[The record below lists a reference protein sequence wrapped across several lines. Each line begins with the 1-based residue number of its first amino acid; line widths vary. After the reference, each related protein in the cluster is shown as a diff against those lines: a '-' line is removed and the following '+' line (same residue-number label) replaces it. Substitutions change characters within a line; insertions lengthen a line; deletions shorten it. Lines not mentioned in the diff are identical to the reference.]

1 MLRTYCKIKLFYTY
15 YNKSMISFKHKFIF
29 IHAPKTAGNA
39 IQNVL
44 QKYSDDEIINT
55 SFKGGVMD
63 KFGLNNFAGGKH
75 ATIRHYLQNWNNDYG
90 NLNDYT
96 ITGCVRNPWDRATS
110 YYFYLGNTKIDCRK
124 FEKTTNQMSAQT
136 NYYSVDDKNKL
147 NSVISYENIQS
158 DFNKFCDK
166 VGIPKEEIPKAN
178 VSKEKTKH
186 YTEYFKECPDVDIL
200 VRKKFG
206 KDISM
211 FGY

>member
-1 MLRTYCKIKLFYTY
+1 
-15 YNKSMISFKHKFIF
+15 MISFKHKFIF

-55 SFKGGVMD
+55 SIKSGVMD

-75 ATIRHYLQNWNNDYG
+75 ATINHYIQNWNSDYG
-90 NLNDYT
+90 KLEDYT

-110 YYFYLGNTKIDCRK
+110 YYFYLGNGDMNCGNFHKSTR
-124 FEKTTNQMSAQT
+124 QLSPQT
-136 NYYSVDDKNKL
+136 NYYSVGAENKL
-147 NSVISYENIQS
+147 TCTISYENIQS

-166 VGIPKEEIPKAN
+166 VGIVVEELPKAN
-178 VSKEKTKH
+178 VSKRKTKH
-186 YTEYFKECPDVDIL
+186 FMEYFNECPDVDLL
-200 VRKKFG
+200 VREKFER
-206 KDISM
+206 DISM